1 MKYFYILSLYNFL
14 IFFKILRIF
23 LKLAVFDFD
32 STLMDGE
39 TINLLADANGSAEKV
54 SQITKEAMAGKL
66 EFYHSLQ
73 KRVETL
79 KGMPLEKVYE
89 VCNHFNY
96 NPGAQ
101 ELITGLKKRNYKVIV
116 FSGGF
121 DEGVSAGQKVLGY
134 DMYFSNTL
142 HHKNGI
148 LTGEVGG
155 EMMFAYSKG
164 RMLEKLQSLLNATYE
179 TTIVIGDGANDI
191 SMFKYAS
198 KKVAFCAKPIL
209 REAANIVIDEKN
221 LMLVEKYL
229 D

>member
-1 MKYFYILSLYNFL
+1 M
-14 IFFKILRIF
+14 
-23 LKLAVFDFD
+23 KLAVFDFD

-39 TINLLADANGSAEKV
+39 TIDLLALANHSEAEV

-66 EFYHSLQ
+66 DFHDSL
-73 KRVETL
+73 KRRVATL
-79 KGMPLEKVYE
+79 KGMPLEKVYA
-89 VCNHFNY
+89 VCNHLHY
-96 NPGAQ
+96 NFGAK
-101 ELITGLKKRNYKVIV
+101 ELIAELKKRDYKVVV

-142 HHKNGI
+142 HRKDNV

-164 RMLEKLQSLLNATYE
+164 RMLEKLQILLNATYQA
-179 TTIVIGDGANDI
+179 TIVIGDGANDV
-191 SMFKYAS
+191 SMFDYAE
-198 KKVAFCAKPIL
+198 KKVAFCANAVLK
-209 REAANIVIDEKN
+209 EAANIIIDEKN
-221 LMLVEKYL
+221 LMLIKEYL